1 MATPGAQAKPAEPHE
16 PLRIEIQ
23 NDQAVLHLE
32 GVVTVPQAKRLRQL
46 ALELAGSG
54 RGVSVQCEK
63 LNYLDCAAL
72 QILLALRDALARKSA
87 SMTIMNLPESIR
99 ETLRTAGLAAAF

>member
-1 MATPGAQAKPAEPHE
+1 MATPGAEGNPAEPLE
-16 PLRIEIQ
+16 PIRIEVRDEQ
-23 NDQAVLHLE
+23 DVLHLE

-63 LNYLDCAAL
+63 LNYLDCAAV
-72 QILLALRDALARKSA
+72 QILLALRDSLSRKSVP
-87 SMTIMNLPESIR
+87 MTIVNLPESIR
-99 ETLRTAGLAAAF
+99 ETLRIAGLAAAF